1 MKFGTNSVVYNADD
15 DDDSC
20 LADVV
25 FFALDSRLP
34 FGATAAVTE
43 TENSIKSRHFDFV
56 IRSSSSS
63 VVLSSRNA
71 RVSGAII
78 ITATTAIAADIA
90 AAAPS
95 GFQSLSDCCAA

>member
-1 MKFGTNSVVYNADD
+1 MKFGTNSVVYNADDDDDD

-34 FGATAAVTE
+34 FGATAAATE

-56 IRSSSSS
+56 IRSSSS
-63 VVLSSRNA
+63 VLSSRNA
-71 RVSGAII
+71 CVSGAII
-78 ITATTAIAADIA
+78 ITATTAIAADSA
-90 AAAPS
+90 VW
-95 GFQSLSDCCAA
+95 LSESF